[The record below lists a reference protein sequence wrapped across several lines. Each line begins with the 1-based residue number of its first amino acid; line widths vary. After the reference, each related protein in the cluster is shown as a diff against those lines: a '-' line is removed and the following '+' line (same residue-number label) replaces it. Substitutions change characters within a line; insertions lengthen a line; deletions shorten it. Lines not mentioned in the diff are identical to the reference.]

1 MESTLIKEKK
11 TKTQFSGIKFPLKSL
26 SVSHLLTARIYFTR
40 GWRSSLRDVS
50 GVTHCG
56 DLSLQFSSAAAA
68 VLTAFGKGRR
78 THGTADCLQLL
89 QVTFVT
95 VTFCSINSLRH
106 RTFPSVIF
114 PPLVTDVTWRLQ
126 VMIWKKVGGEHCLS
140 EEQISAFRS
149 LLTYFV
155 CWLFFFSLLSDF
167 PWNAHWRQE
176 CWFLCCPSQ
185 VSNGIWINYTCST
198 FF

>member
-11 TKTQFSGIKFPLKSL
+11 TKQFSGIKFPLKSL
-26 SVSHLLTARIYFTR
+26 SVSHLLTARIYFIR
-40 GWRSSLRDVS
+40 GWRSSLRDIS
-50 GVTHCG
+50 SITHCG
-56 DLSLQFSSAAAA
+56 DLPLQFSSAAAA
-68 VLTAFGKGRR
+68 VLTEFGKGRR
-78 THGTADCLQLL
+78 THGAADCLLLL
-89 QVTFVT
+89 QVTSVT

-106 RTFPSVIF
+106 WTFPNVIF
-114 PPLVTDVTWRLQ
+114 PPLVSNVTWCLQ
-126 VMIWKKVGGEHCLS
+126 VIIWKKVGGEHCLS
-140 EEQISAFRS
+140 EEQISAFGNFDMFCVLAVS
-149 LLTYFV
+149 
-155 CWLFFFSLLSDF
+155 FSLLLTDF